1 MLKLSS
7 KKNFIRTDLAI
18 ESKEIC
24 NTSQIDGVKIITQDF
39 KNIKVTSVKIINQI
53 GEKNLNK
60 PKGNY
65 ITIEC
70 PLLNKNSIDYRDQ
83 IIKILSDNLK
93 NLIENLDNPRNN
105 SSTKKNKREN
115 ILIIGLG
122 NWNITAD
129 SLGPKTISKV
139 LVTRH
144 IKKFIPKELE
154 LKNSIKTISA
164 ISPGVL
170 GITGIETYEII
181 KGLKEK
187 LNPDLIIII
196 DSLAARNISRIN
208 STIQISD
215 TGITPGSGINNI
227 NNKKQNLDLNK
238 KNLGCDIIS
247 IGVPTVIDAGTLISD
262 TIDKILDI
270 MILSNK
276 KSFEQDFFMA
286 LDKLDSQK
294 KYNLIKKILS
304 PYENNM
310 FVTPKEVDDII
321 ERLSNIIANA
331 INIALHEKITLQDI
345 NKFICK

>member
-18 ESKEIC
+18 ESKEIY

-53 GEKNLNK
+53 GEKNLDK

-70 PLLNKNSIDYRDQ
+70 PLLNKNSIDYREQ
-83 IIKILSDNLK
+83 VIKILSDNLK
-93 NLIENLDNPRNN
+93 KLINNLNNN
-105 SSTKKNKREN
+105 SSTQKNKPEN

-144 IKKFIPKELE
+144 LKKFIPKELE
-154 LKNSIKTISA
+154 IKNSIKTISA

-187 LNPDLIIII
+187 INPDLIIII

-215 TGITPGSGINNI
+215 TGITPGSGINN
-227 NNKKQNLDLNK
+227 NNIKNQKQNLNLNK
-238 KNLGCDIIS
+238 KSLGCDIIS
-247 IGVPTVIDAGTLISD
+247 IGVPTVIDAGTLIND

-270 MILSNK
+270 MILYNK

-294 KYNLIKKILS
+294 KYNLIKKILA

-310 FVTPKEVDDII
+310 LVTPKEVDDII
-321 ERLSNIIANA
+321 EHLSNIIANA
-331 INIALHEKITLQDI
+331 INITLHEKITLQDI